1 MCFKDTDI
9 ESEVRIV
16 KIHEAVEKSLKEKKP
31 ITRTS
36 LSDFGF
42 KIFPTD
48 SSDCCYLIPKDEKQQ
63 PARCWN
69 PTADDLLAD
78 DWEVVGGDTK
88 SEQKSES
95 SYVTKRELLNQMMM
109 SGSRCTRA
117 MQKADAAL
125 TWNVVNTVVM
135 LAWILKEILFH

>member
-1 MCFKDTDI
+1 M
-9 ESEVRIV
+9 
-16 KIHEAVEKSLKEKKP
+16 KINEAVEKALKDKKP

-36 LSDFGF
+36 LKGFGF

-48 SSDCCYLIPKDEKQQ
+48 SSDCCYIIHKDEKKQ
-63 PARCWN
+63 PTRCWN
-69 PTADDLLAD
+69 PTANDLLAD

-88 SEQKSES
+88 SEQKTES
-95 SYVTKRELLNQMMM
+95 SYVTKRELLNQMMI

-117 MQKADAAL
+117 MQKADVAL
-125 TWNVVNTVVM
+125 IWSAVNTVAI

>member
-1 MCFKDTDI
+1 M
-9 ESEVRIV
+9 
-16 KIHEAVEKSLKEKKP
+16 KIHEAVEKALKKKKP

-36 LSDFGF
+36 LNDFDF

-48 SSDCCYLIPKDEKQQ
+48 SSDCCYLIQKDEKQQ

-88 SEQKSES
+88 SERKSES